1 MNRKRVWTL
10 IVAVLFP
17 GTRVWA
23 EHETGNKTLIV
34 AVLFPGARVWA
45 EHETGN
51 KALIVGCLLL
61 SITLTLEI
69 FG

>member
-1 MNRKRVWTL
+1 MWAEHETGNKAL
-10 IVAVLFP
+10 IVAALFP

-23 EHETGNKTLIV
+23 EHET
-34 AVLFPGARVWA
+34 
-45 EHETGN
+45 EN